1 MSLATSRCAMLAP
14 VLAFAALLSTPA
26 QAVQTYCVGTP
37 AEFQAALDDAEV
49 DGEDSR
55 IDVRSGT
62 YALSSDLQYIA
73 SLGSV
78 MPPGKLTIDGGYG
91 PGCVSQTDNA
101 SLTTLQANGNRR
113 LYLSQT
119 WDSVTIK
126 TLSFDGASLVL
137 VDALGDTCASADQKI
152 ELRRLRV
159 DGGHLAL
166 QTSCHDITVRDSLL
180 VNGYNDS
187 AGGNAD
193 QSLFVFLINYEDLPQ
208 APSLTVIN
216 SSVINGR
223 TTLQTGGDAQGIAFL
238 YSSIF
243 VRSGTDIF
251 TEGTSVYARNNR
263 YDGISFQPHSN
274 LGDEIPAGVLLPGS
288 GNNLS
293 VAPDLDA
300 NYRPNPGSPMLDS
313 GTATVPGGLASID
326 IYGADRVIGAQVD
339 RGAIEAP
346 INGSGVYTVTNTN
359 SSGSGS
365 LTDALTL
372 ANNDSGYNLI
382 HFNIS
387 GTCPRRIDV
396 PTTLTVRDHVLIDGS
411 TQPGSVANTLESGW
425 NAMPCVILDGNG
437 STGTGLL
444 TGAELN
450 SGGSLNVRGLAFEG
464 FSTAILLTFGNI
476 NLVRGSQFGG
486 QVGASGP
493 VLTGNDNAITLAG
506 PDTLTIIGGSD
517 PQQANL
523 IGDSSDAGILI
534 TGNSGGNVIVGNRI
548 GIGKTAITT
557 LPNQDGLRIFTPDNI
572 VSGNTISRNSRD
584 GVLLSGANAHDN
596 TIDDN
601 GIGGVASDV
610 FGVPGNGRMGVMI
623 DNDAHDNTIESN
635 YINTN
640 GDSGVRVMSAAGG
653 RNAILANRMAANGAP
668 GIDLLG
674 NDVTPNDP
682 DGIGFCHVENGCA
695 GNGGQN
701 FPVLETA
708 YRFAGQETVYAVIGG
723 HLTTQVSGSAYRID
737 FYRSTDC
744 DDSGHGQGAH
754 WIGSKN
760 VTVEQQAICQ
770 TGNNCTA
777 DFGFAKL
784 DAGIEVGDAVSATT
798 TSPGGST
805 SEFAACVLVEEGT
818 FGNDSI
824 FEDGFDGD

>member
-1 MSLATSRCAMLAP
+1 MSPATSHFAMLAP
-14 VLAFAALLSTPA
+14 AIAFAALLSTPA

-37 AEFQAALDDAEV
+37 AEFQAALDDAEA

-62 YALSSDLQYIA
+62 YALGSDLQYIA

-78 MPPGKLTIDGGYG
+78 MPPGKLTIEGGYG

-166 QTSCHDITVRDSLL
+166 QTSCHDITLRDSLL
-180 VNGYNDS
+180 VNGHNDS
-187 AGGNAD
+187 VGGNAD

-208 APSLTVIN
+208 APSLNVIN

-223 TTLQTGGDAQGIAFL
+223 TTLQTGGDEQGIAFL
-238 YSSIF
+238 YNSLF

-263 YDGISFQPHSN
+263 YDGISFQPHDN

-346 INGSGVYTVTNTN
+346 ITGSGVYTVTNTN

-372 ANNDSGYNLI
+372 ANSDSGYNLI
-382 HFNIS
+382 HFNIP
-387 GTCPRRIDV
+387 GACPRRIDV

-437 STGTGLL
+437 STGTGFL
-444 TGAELN
+444 TGTELN
-450 SGGSLNVRGLAFEG
+450 SGGSLNLRGLAFEG
-464 FSTAILLTFGNI
+464 FNTAILLTFGSI
-476 NLVRGSQFGG
+476 NSVRGSQFGG
-486 QVGASGP
+486 QIGASGP
-493 VLTGNDNAITLAG
+493 LLTGNGNAITVAGANTLA
-506 PDTLTIIGGSD
+506 IIGGSD

-523 IGDSSDAGILI
+523 IGDSSEAGILV
-534 TGNSGGNVIVGNRI
+534 TGNSGGNLIVGNRI
-548 GIGKTAITT
+548 GIGKTFSSA
-557 LPNQDGLRIFTPDNI
+557 LPNQDGVRLYTSGNRI
-572 VSGNTISRNSRD
+572 SGNTISRNSQD
-584 GVLLSGANAHDN
+584 GILLSSANAHDN

-601 GIGGVASDV
+601 DLGGISGNLIST
-610 FGVPGNGRMGVMI
+610 PGNGRMGVMI

-640 GDSGVRVMSAAGG
+640 GDSGVRVMTAAGG
-653 RNAILANRMAANGAP
+653 RNAILANRIAANGAP
-668 GIDLLG
+668 GIDLRA

-682 DGIGFCHVENGCA
+682 DGVEACHVENGCA

-701 FPVLETA
+701 FPALETA
-708 YRFAGQETVYAVIGG
+708 YRVAGTESVYAVISGS
-723 HLTTQVSGSAYRID
+723 LTTQVNSSAYRID
-737 FYRSTDC
+737 FYRSTNC

-770 TGNNCTA
+770 IANNCRA
-777 DFGFAKL
+777 DFSFARL
-784 DAGIEVGDAVSATT
+784 DAGIEVGDAISATA

-805 SEFAACVLVEEGT
+805 SEFTACVLVEEGSL
-818 FGNDSI
+818 GNDTI
-824 FEDGFDGD
+824 FVDSFDGD